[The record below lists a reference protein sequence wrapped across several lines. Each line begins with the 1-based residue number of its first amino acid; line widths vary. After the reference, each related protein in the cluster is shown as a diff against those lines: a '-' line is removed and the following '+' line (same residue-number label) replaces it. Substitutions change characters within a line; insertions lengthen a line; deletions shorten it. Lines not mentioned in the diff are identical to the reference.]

1 MFYLINNNEI
11 TEINPEKIYTIC
23 PNCGTPFKVDLEDII
38 RNDGDL
44 LSTQVFCEEC
54 SKNK

>member
-11 TEINPEKIYTIC
+11 AEINPEKIYTIC

-54 SKNK
+54 SEK